1 MFRYRNTPE
10 RLAFRDVEGQAK
22 QAQISE
28 ARASQAAAREA
39 MKDAAQHLPFA
50 EALDLLIAHYAGQ
63 VSPDEMHD
71 ELNLKTREA
80 DMRRGIEHLTANGP
94 ALARV
99 AMGGE

>member
-1 MFRYRNTPE
+1 MFLRRKIKPE
-10 RLAFRDVEGQAK
+10 WQAITDA
-22 QAQISE
+22 QARQISE
-28 ARASQAAAREA
+28 ARASQAAAREDL
-39 MKDAAQHLPFA
+39 KRAAQHLPFA

-63 VSPDEMHD
+63 VSPDELHD

-80 DMRRGIEHLTANGP
+80 DRRRGIDHLTKNGP